1 MNKDDYIQEELVAG
15 EEQEEVSLAG
25 YQVAKA
31 EFFAHTRE
39 PAVTVWDNKIK
50 FNMACLRKF
59 PGVKYIQLLIH
70 PDELRLIVRPCQ
82 ADAPDSLRWASGGG
96 ESEMKNRDM
105 ICQMFAAKL
114 FDLMEWNKECRYKML
129 GKPAVYN
136 GEALYL
142 FKLNDFEMF
151 VNNGTKK
158 RRSWFP
164 EDWRECFGVPFEEHD
179 ESYKIDLAEGY
190 ISTDKIGEVK

>member
-164 EDWRECFGVPFEEHD
+164 EDWR
-179 ESYKIDLAEGY
+179 
-190 ISTDKIGEVK
+190 